1 MTAGSYSTLLTAQHE
16 FVFDASLSFETIEH
30 VWHGAFG
37 GTCIFMYLENCFFFF
52 FFMDKGYE
60 LTSIAI

>member
-1 MTAGSYSTLLTAQHE
+1 MLSHIRIMAAGSYSTLLSVQHE

-37 GTCIFMYLENCFFFF
+37 ETWIFMD
-52 FFMDKGYE
+52 MGYE
-60 LTSIAI
+60 LTSIAM